1 MDRPVGEGEGR
12 LGGTAKFIIIG
23 GGLLYW
29 AFPPPSVCVSVCHPF
44 PFLTTEK
51 MGEVAREK
59 YLTHPEM
66 SSFCEELKRQAAG
79 KWGCRRGWALKP

>member
-1 MDRPVGEGEGR
+1 MDRPIGEGEER
-12 LGGTAKFIIIG
+12 LGGTAKFINIG

-29 AFPPPSVCVSVCHPF
+29 AFPPLSVCVSGCHPF

-66 SSFCEELKRQAAG
+66 GSFC
-79 KWGCRRGWALKP
+79 